1 MNEMELEDLIQ
12 QSLNTFY
19 QERSKKLYGLKLR
32 DIFRSK
38 NPYFIR
44 AIVTRA
50 ASKVVDRLLEMYVSS
65 NEDIFTQAQWEE
77 LAEYPNFYQKLTFLM
92 NNYTVMQHRIEF
104 EQELANAHN
113 RFLHDFLNNFGNPD
127 GSIDW
132 EKLIRFNSG
141 KENLPWVSKV
151 APVTIAD
158 AQEEDGSDDEE

>member
-19 QERSKKLYGLKLR
+19 QARSKKLYGLKLR

-65 NEDIFTQAQWEE
+65 NEDINIHQPKKNPSNAVGARVVRSGWDG
-77 LAEYPNFYQKLTFLM
+77 YQ
-92 NNYTVMQHRIEF
+92 
-104 EQELANAHN
+104 
-113 RFLHDFLNNFGNPD
+113 G
-127 GSIDW
+127 
-132 EKLIRFNSG
+132 
-141 KENLPWVSKV
+141 
-151 APVTIAD
+151 
-158 AQEEDGSDDEE
+158 